1 MIKRFARPLLWVG
14 LTVLFVL
21 AAMAALVA
29 LMEHKSGALPDV
41 KLKTLDEEVITL
53 EQIADGKP
61 MVVNIWAT
69 WCPPCI
75 REMPLLQ
82 QAQKA
87 NPDIAFVFVNQ
98 GEHSETVN
106 AFLDNADLDLT
117 YVLLDNRG
125 QLAQVTASMAL
136 PTTLFYNAE
145 GEQAD
150 VHRGEL
156 TESDLSV
163 LLGQILQP

>member
-1 MIKRFARPLLWVG
+1 MIKRFARPLLWAG
-14 LTVLFVL
+14 LAVLFVL

-29 LMEHKSGALPDV
+29 LMEHKSGVRPDV
-41 KLKTLDEEVITL
+41 KLKTLDEEVVTL
-53 EQIADGKP
+53 DQIADGKP

-75 REMPLLQ
+75 REMPLLEE
-82 QAQKA
+82 AQKA
-87 NPDIAFVFVNQ
+87 NPGIVFVFVNQ
-98 GEHSETVN
+98 GEHSETVS
-106 AFLDNADLDLT
+106 AFLDNAELDLAH
-117 YVLLDNRG
+117 VLLDSRG

-136 PTTLFYNAE
+136 PTTLFYNAK

-156 TESDLSV
+156 TESDLS
-163 LLGQILQP
+163 LLLDQILQP